1 MQWSTL
7 KSLITVFFLKVYT
20 MFKII
25 VVLTNLEIGHQKVIK
40 RLITL
45 NYEGLNFRF
54 GQVQQ
59 TKKYHSIVQSPL
71 RKCYGREFTYIFL
84 PFFYLEAWGGK
95 LPISLDNQR
104 IEIYLQPKSVTTVAK
119 CLICSAVGINN
130 DDGIPSV
137 HRSGLRRM
145 AEYNDWWLMTPQA
158 LPWKTCKKGKVMPVR
173 IGMLDVLIGYDFTVR
188 ILHLIVWK
196 PAGRLH
202 SIVLSTGIHIVC
214 INTKLL

>member
-1 MQWSTL
+1 MQWSTI

-25 VVLTNLEIGHQKVIK
+25 VVLTNLEIGHQKVIT

-84 PFFYLEAWGGK
+84 PFF
-95 LPISLDNQR
+95 LPGSMEW
-104 IEIYLQPKSVTTVAK
+104 EITDFVRQPKDRNLSTAK
-119 CLICSAVGINN
+119 KYDHCGECLICSAVGINN
-130 DDGIPSV
+130 DDGIPSPQCTSQWTTANGRV
-137 HRSGLRRM
+137 
-145 AEYNDWWLMTPQA
+145 YDWWLMTPQA
-158 LPWKTCKKGKVMPVR
+158 LPWKTCKKGKVMP
-173 IGMLDVLIGYDFTVR
+173 D
-188 ILHLIVWK
+188 
-196 PAGRLH
+196 A
-202 SIVLSTGIHIVC
+202 
-214 INTKLL
+214 